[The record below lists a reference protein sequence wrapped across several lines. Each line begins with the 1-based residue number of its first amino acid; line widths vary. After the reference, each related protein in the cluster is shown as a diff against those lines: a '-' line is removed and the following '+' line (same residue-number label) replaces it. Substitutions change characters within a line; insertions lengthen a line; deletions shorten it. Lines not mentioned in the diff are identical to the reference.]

1 MNGREIFG
9 LLYLQVIHFHVGIKV
24 YLLSAIPS
32 LLPFIFANVE
42 SEGTTGFSC
51 IFFARLLETAASVFL
66 NCAKPLPN
74 WRY

>member
-1 MNGREIFG
+1 MGG
-9 LLYLQVIHFHVGIKV
+9 SYLDYSYLQVIRFHVGMRV

-42 SEGTTGFSC
+42 PESTTGLY
-51 IFFARLLETAASVFL
+51 FFAPLLETAASVL
-66 NCAKPLPN
+66 PNCAKPLPS